1 MQSGNFSIATNWLAP
16 KPVRGD
22 QGTGMASS
30 HSNLCHH
37 VVHSSL
43 TEQVAIFYSGLI
55 MYALKDT
62 KVA

>member
-22 QGTGMASS
+22 QGIGMASS

-43 TEQVAIFYSGLI
+43 TEQVAIFYSGFE
-55 MYALKDT
+55 T
-62 KVA
+62 E